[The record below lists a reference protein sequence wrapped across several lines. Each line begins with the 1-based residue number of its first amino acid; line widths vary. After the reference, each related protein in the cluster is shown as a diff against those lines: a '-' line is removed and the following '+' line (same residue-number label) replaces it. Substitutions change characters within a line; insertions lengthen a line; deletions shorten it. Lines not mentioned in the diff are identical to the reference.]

1 MFLIFIILITVSLKI
16 VDLTGAVNE
25 NNKGN
30 ILIEIKKGSSAQQIV
45 DTLYIHDLIKSRL
58 LFRAYMHLTEADQKL
73 QAGYYYLNKSMDM
86 FAIVNQLKRGGNAVY
101 KVTIPEGFTVEQ
113 VIERLAEKSVNDLDS
128 YLKTVNEHNFS
139 YEFLPEDNSKLLYK
153 LEGYLYPD
161 TYTIPLGFEPEETL
175 EVLLSSFKDNVLK
188 KVESSKL
195 SNQYNLHQ
203 IITIASLIERE
214 AKFDDE
220 KPTIASVIYN
230 RLNQDMKL
238 QIDATV
244 QYLLEENKE
253 RLLYKDLEVDSL
265 YNTYQHK
272 GLPPG
277 PICNPGQA
285 SIEATLNPDDTDF
298 LFYFALDN
306 GRHVFTKSYEEHIKK
321 QREN

>member
-113 VIERLAEKSVNDLDS
+113 VIERLAKKSVNDLDS
-128 YLKTVNEHNFS
+128 YLKTVNTHNFS

-214 AKFDDE
+214 AKF
-220 KPTIASVIYN
+220 
-230 RLNQDMKL
+230 
-238 QIDATV
+238 
-244 QYLLEENKE
+244 
-253 RLLYKDLEVDSL
+253 
-265 YNTYQHK
+265 
-272 GLPPG
+272 
-277 PICNPGQA
+277 
-285 SIEATLNPDDTDF
+285 
-298 LFYFALDN
+298 
-306 GRHVFTKSYEEHIKK
+306 
-321 QREN
+321 